1 MIVGEKSRPDDM
13 PVNPCKAKK
22 LSNMRSTGDGKGIQ
36 LAPPLRMSLER
47 VLEYIGPDEYV
58 EATPKSLRMRKKILD
73 ANARKR
79 SAKTV
84 PA

>member
-1 MIVGEKSRPDDM
+1 
-13 PVNPCKAKK
+13 
-22 LSNMRSTGDGKGIQ
+22 MRSQGDGKGVQ

-47 VLEYIGPDEYV
+47 VLEYIGADEYV

-79 SAKTV
+79 AGNKV
-84 PA
+84 LA